1 MPERMIPSPWK
12 EFLGEIDSL
21 LKEPLD
27 LRCIGG
33 FAFTYFYG
41 LERGTSDLDYF
52 SALPAD
58 LLLIDFAGEGSALHK
73 KHKVCLHKAAVSA
86 LPEDYESRLTEMAR
100 GQFKNIRIL
109 IPDPY
114 DCILSKLERSIQK
127 DIDDSEFLFR
137 SQKLDTNILRE
148 RYQTELRHN
157 LIGNVPWHDRTLEM
171 WIEIFEREI

>member
-58 LLLIDFAGEGSALHK
+58 LLLIDFAGEG
-73 KHKVCLHKAAVSA
+73 VCVAQETQGLLAQ
-86 LPEDYESRLTEMAR
+86 
-100 GQFKNIRIL
+100 G
-109 IPDPY
+109 
-114 DCILSKLERSIQK
+114 RSIGASRGLRKQ
-127 DIDDSEFLFR
+127 IDGDGARAIQEHSDLN
-137 SQKLDTNILRE
+137 S
-148 RYQTELRHN
+148 
-157 LIGNVPWHDRTLEM
+157 GSV
-171 WIEIFEREI
+171 